1 MEKPVQILLLSWL
14 FTCLELLFLMKVYAY
29 TTPKSQPLPHFTNLK
44 SIFAYQ
50 NSTSSSSLLSFNLL
64 FQVQKIVQNQSSSTT
79 SWDQS
84 CIVSHGHIYWRAWW
98 QAGGVLIAAAAVL
111 VLSTALFHGKSTPT
125 TPKPVPTSNM
135 RVPQNQAVE
144 EMNTLRFFPNQ
155 TDNNCYVIPL
165 KFPGFNHIVRAGFYY
180 GNYDGLSK
188 TPTFDLKIDREN
200 WTTVN
205 TSSSVD
211 GGLPIYHEAIY
222 LTRSGN
228 LTVCLVQTRD
238 GELPFISSLEGVPIR
253 NIYEEV
259 LETTTAT
266 LHLVARSQEPTLV
279 ALKSGEF
286 LSFNL
291 MFLLW
296 MHVVVGKWN

>member
-1 MEKPVQILLLSWL
+1 MSHGETSTDTASFPGFSLAWSCCFWWRYMHI
-14 FTCLELLFLMKVYAY
+14 
-29 TTPKSQPLPHFTNLK
+29 TPKSQTLPHFTNLK

-50 NSTSSSSLLSFNLL
+50 NSTSSSLLSSFNLL

-165 KFPGFNHIVRAGFYY
+165 KFPGFNHIVHAGFYY
-180 GNYDGLSK
+180 GIYDSLSK
-188 TPTFDLKIDREN
+188 PPTFDLKVDREN
-200 WTTVN
+200 GRQW
-205 TSSSVD
+205 
-211 GGLPIYHEAIY
+211 
-222 LTRSGN
+222 
-228 LTVCLVQTRD
+228 
-238 GELPFISSLEGVPIR
+238 
-253 NIYEEV
+253 
-259 LETTTAT
+259 T
-266 LHLVARSQEPTLV
+266 LHRR
-279 ALKSGEF
+279 
-286 LSFNL
+286 
-291 MFLLW
+291 W
-296 MHVVVGKWN
+296 MEGFRYTMRPFVWHAQATSLCA